1 MIALGATKKYRS
13 THEHDGIS
21 FKSMFILYRKKGDR
35 YIDKEGRKEEKREG
49 ERREERNTFK
59 GNIKLTLWHLEG
71 FPGSSADKE
80 FACTAGYFGSIPGLG
95 RFTVEGIGYPLQY
108 SRASLVAQLV
118 KNLPSMWDTWVLSLS
133 WEVPLEKET
142 ASYPLQYGRH

>member
-49 ERREERNTFK
+49 ERREEASGWGTHVY
-59 GNIKLTLWHLEG
+59 T
-71 FPGSSADKE
+71 
-80 FACTAGYFGSIPGLG
+80 CG
-95 RFTVEGIGYPLQY
+95 RFMLI
-108 SRASLVAQLV
+108 
-118 KNLPSMWDTWVLSLS
+118 
-133 WEVPLEKET
+133 
-142 ASYPLQYGRH
+142 YGKANTIL